1 MVIVYTRPGCP
12 ACVGTL
18 RYLERHQVPYVTFD
32 VTEDPD
38 AAKMVADLGYS
49 SLPVVLAS
57 AGVHWS
63 GLRIDRLIGLAAK
76 H

>member
-1 MVIVYTRPGCP
+1 MVIVYTKPGCP

-18 RYLERHQVPYVTFD
+18 RYLERHEVPYVTVD
-32 VTEDPD
+32 ITKDP
-38 AAKMVADLGYS
+38 AAAQAVEQLGYS
-49 SLPVVLAS
+49 SLPVVVAS

-63 GLRIDRLIGLAAK
+63 GLRIDRLIGLAAA